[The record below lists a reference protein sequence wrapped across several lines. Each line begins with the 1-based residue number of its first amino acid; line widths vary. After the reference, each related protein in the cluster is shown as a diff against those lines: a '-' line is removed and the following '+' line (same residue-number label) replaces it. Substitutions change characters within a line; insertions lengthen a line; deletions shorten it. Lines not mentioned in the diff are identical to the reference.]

1 VGKEH
6 GMADTEETI
15 EDIEGTEEEEAL
27 EAGPQRKM
35 LGPTMVRTLM
45 FVAVALVVII
55 IAATIA
61 FLVAKRVSGRNIP
74 GEKRSPELTEKSEP
88 LQTLDLGS
96 FNINIGSRDGDEPHF
111 LQLEIVVAFDKE
123 PPSDFLAELGERR
136 QEFRDIVISVVG
148 SQTYE
153 DLRVSEGIEDLKR
166 ELRFMMNSKLQK
178 GEIKTIYIV
187 NFVLT

>member
-1 VGKEH
+1 
-6 GMADTEETI
+6 MADTEETI

-35 LGPTMVRTLM
+35 FGPTMVRTLM
-45 FVAVALVVII
+45 FIAVALVVII

-74 GEKRSPELTEKSEP
+74 GDKRSPELTEKSDP
-88 LQTLDLGS
+88 LQTLELGS
-96 FNINIGSRDGDEPHF
+96 FNVNIGSRDGDEPHF
-111 LQLEIVVAFDKE
+111 LQLEIVLAFDKE

-148 SQTYE
+148 SQSYE
-153 DLRVSEGIEDLKR
+153 DLRVAEGIEALKR
-166 ELRFMMNSKLQK
+166 NLKFMMNSKLQE
-178 GEIKTIYIV
+178 GEIKTIYII

>member
-1 VGKEH
+1 
-6 GMADTEETI
+6 MADTEETI

-61 FLVAKRVSGRNIP
+61 FLVAKRVSGRNVP
-74 GEKRSPELTEKSEP
+74 GEKRSPELAEKSAP
-88 LQTLDLGS
+88 LQTMPLDS

-111 LQLEIVVAFDKE
+111 LQLEIVIAFDKE
-123 PPSDFLAELGERR
+123 PPSDFLAELGERK

-148 SQTYE
+148 SKYTFE
-153 DLRVSEGIEDLKR
+153 DLRESGGVEELKR
-166 ELRFMMNSKLQK
+166 ELRFMMNSKLQR
-178 GEIKTIYIV
+178 GEIQEIYVV

>member
-1 VGKEH
+1 
-6 GMADTEETI
+6 MADTEETI

-27 EAGPQRKM
+27 EAGTRRKM

-74 GEKRSPELTEKSEP
+74 GEKRSPELAEKSAP
-88 LQTLDLGS
+88 LQTIPLDS

-111 LQLEIVVAFDKE
+111 LQLEIVIAFDKE
-123 PPSDFLAELGERR
+123 PPSDFLAELGERK

-153 DLRVSEGIEDLKR
+153 ELRVADGIEKLKR